1 MEGRGA
7 VFWGGND
14 AVFQNVSLHFGGFFQ
29 NGKERRRGI
38 LGNGLGLLLGE
49 QCLGSSRRRTVGG
62 EQNGIVTMI
71 KRDVF
76 AAGLAVWGAMAA
88 IAESAASE
96 SGWKPSPHA
105 FSWSDGER
113 VAFLGDA
120 LLEREQ
126 WHGHLETRL
135 TARFPGKKIR
145 FRNFAWS
152 GDTPAGRSR
161 ASFDWHKEEAEWLER
176 ILRPLA
182 VFRPT
187 VVVLGYG
194 MASSFDGEEALG
206 KFRADLRRLI
216 DRIHESLPESPP
228 RFVLVGPIRHERL
241 GGDWPNPEAH
251 NATLFQYSA
260 AAQVIAENRG
270 FPFVDLFHWLG
281 DGGESRFQ
289 RQHTENGIHLD
300 DYGYWR
306 LAEVFGVVMRA
317 EAQDWK
323 VEFGSH
329 GLDRLSGCQVEGLSI
344 SGEKIAFTVRDAG
357 LPFPNRDA
365 AGRLYPTTTEPR
377 RIRFLGLTAG
387 RYLLKIDGRP
397 IAVSDAGGWRQ
408 EMPLTRGPMFDQAE
422 LLRERIVKKNELFF
436 HRFRP
441 QNQTYLFGFRR
452 HEQGNNAAEIPELDP
467 LVANLEEQIFELAR
481 PRAHLYEL
489 VRLEAGEIVPNLA
502 SAGQDNR
509 QKPKSLPA
517 ETPVA
522 RQTLP
527 EFELAEGLEI
537 SLYAQNPLLHKPI
550 QMNFDARG
558 RLWVASSSVYPQ
570 IRPGQRA
577 EDTVVVLEDRD
588 RDGLAETSTVFA
600 EGLLIPTGVEPGD
613 GGVYVGQSTELLHFK
628 DTNGD
633 GKADQRKVVLS
644 GFGTEDT
651 HHMLHTLRWGHD
663 GRLYMNQSIYIHSH
677 VETPYGVKRLNSGG
691 VWRLRPKTLE
701 LDVFLKG
708 FCNPWGHHFD
718 AYGQSFVTD
727 GAGSQGISY
736 GLPGAMYFTYAGAP
750 RVLGSAS
757 PGSYP
762 KFCGLELLYSD
773 HFPKDWQGT
782 AITCDFRAHR
792 IVQFALE
799 EQGAGYAAQELPE
812 LVRGRG
818 NTFRP
823 VDVKTGPD
831 GALYIAD
838 WANPIIQHGEVD
850 FRDPRRDKVHG
861 RIWRLA
867 YQERP
872 LAKQRNLTKNSHREL
887 LHLLLSPNGWE
898 KQQVRRTLTERGS
911 AILDALAEWVKEQE
925 SEFALLQGLWMHQS
939 IDEVEPGLL
948 ARLLAA
954 KDGRVRAA
962 AVRVLGFWRE
972 KVDESF
978 SLLTERVN
986 DEHPRVRL
994 EAVRALAQHPTA
1006 DAAAAVLEGL
1016 NHPVDRFLNY
1026 ALWLS
1031 VNELAEPWVNAI
1043 QAGQWS
1049 PQGREKQLEFGLQA
1063 IAPTQA
1069 SEVLGKLLSEQSWK
1083 WDGAGPWIE
1092 LIGKAGSAADLA
1104 KLLRR
1109 LAQGNLD
1116 AEVGLRAVQALS
1128 EAKRLR
1134 NIMPDSGKAGIARLF
1149 DAADPS
1155 LQAGALRLAGWWKL
1169 HEFEARFQEKAGD
1182 SRASTAAREAAIDA
1196 LQSLGSSSA
1205 YQRLG
1210 DLLTQ
1215 LDSVSIRPRIARALA
1230 SLNLQD
1236 SIDSILNVMNEPG
1249 READLR
1255 TIWQTILQQ
1264 KEAEPLLIQALRGK
1278 TLSPSAATT
1287 GMRAVRESG
1296 RSRTSLLLALEK
1308 AGNLASFESPAN
1320 RERIGALAQQA
1331 MIEGNP
1337 DRGEAIYRRPEL
1349 GCVLCHSIGGVGGKV
1364 GPDLTSI
1371 GASAPVDYLV
1381 ESLLAPNEKI
1391 KEGYH
1396 SLIVE
1401 TTDGEEYSGILLRET
1416 PSELTLLDAANQ
1428 IASIPK
1434 QKIANRTTGGSLMP
1448 AGLIEG
1454 LDASEQMDLFCFLA
1468 QLGKPGR
1475 FDASQNNV
1483 ARQWRLRVGRHTDEQ
1498 FGLEKI
1504 IANPAS
1510 KQWQPVITLVDGRL
1524 MQDAMRQSLQLRNLD
1539 QTKNWIALFA
1549 AASLQIA
1556 RKSEVTLQFSAP
1568 EDTRLWIDG
1577 KPMPF
1582 ANRKKIELNAGRHDL
1597 VLQLNPRTLPEFI
1610 RAECDQA
1617 VFLAD

>member
-1 MEGRGA
+1 M
-7 VFWGGND
+7 
-14 AVFQNVSLHFGGFFQ
+14 
-29 NGKERRRGI
+29 
-38 LGNGLGLLLGE
+38 
-49 QCLGSSRRRTVGG
+49 
-62 EQNGIVTMI
+62 MI
-71 KRDVF
+71 KRNIF
-76 AAGLAVWGAMAA
+76 AVALAVWGAAA
-88 IAESAASE
+88 LTELSPNE
-96 SGWKPSPHA
+96 SGLKPSPHA
-105 FSWSDGER
+105 FSLSDGDR

-120 LLEREQ
+120 LLEREP
-126 WHGHLETRL
+126 WRGHLETRL
-135 TARFPGKKIR
+135 TVGFPGKKIR
-145 FRNFAWS
+145 FRNLAWS
-152 GDTPAGRSR
+152 GDTPAGRAR
-161 ASFDWHKEEAEWLER
+161 ASFDWHKKESEWLER

-194 MASSFDGEEALG
+194 MVSSFDGERALD
-206 KFRADLRRLI
+206 KFQADLRRLI
-216 DRIHESLPESPP
+216 DRIHESLPQSPP
-228 RFVLVGPIRHERL
+228 RFVLLGPIRHERL
-241 GGDWPNPEAH
+241 GGDWPNPQAH
-251 NATLFQYSA
+251 NAQLLQYSA
-260 AAQVIAENRG
+260 AAQAIAESRG
-270 FPFVDLFHWLG
+270 LPFVNLFHWLG
-281 DGGESRFQ
+281 DGGESPFQ
-289 RQHTENGIHLD
+289 KPHTDNGIHLNA
-300 DYGYWR
+300 YGYSR
-306 LAEVFGVVMRA
+306 LADVFATAMRMNPP
-317 EAQDWK
+317 DWR

-344 SGEKIAFTVRDAG
+344 SGEKIAFTLRDAV

-377 RIRFLGLTAG
+377 RLRFSGLSAG
-387 RYLLKIDGRP
+387 CYLLKIDGRP
-397 IAVSDAGGWRQ
+397 IAVSDAGDWRRG
-408 EMPLTRGPMFDQAE
+408 MPLTRGPMFEQAE
-422 LLRERIVKKNELFF
+422 ALRKRIVKKNELFF

-489 VRLEAGEIVPNLA
+489 VRLEAGQTVPNPA
-502 SAGQDNR
+502 VVGQNKPQR
-509 QKPKSLPA
+509 PKSLSP
-517 ETPVA
+517 ETSVA

-527 EFELAEGLEI
+527 QFELAEGLEI
-537 SLYAQNPLLHKPI
+537 SLYAQNPLLRKPI

-577 EDTVVVLEDRD
+577 EDAVVVLEDRD
-588 RDGLAETSTVFA
+588 QDGLAETSTVFA
-600 EGLLIPTGVEPGD
+600 EGLLIPTGIEPGD

-628 DTNGD
+628 DIDGD
-633 GKADQRKVVLS
+633 GKADQRKVILS

-701 LDVFLKG
+701 LDVFLRG

-736 GLPGAMYFTYAGAP
+736 GLPGAMYFTYAGAR

-762 KFCGLELLYSD
+762 KFCGLELLYSE

-792 IVQFALE
+792 ILRFAIE

-838 WANPIIQHGEVD
+838 WSNPIIQHGEVD

-867 YQERP
+867 YKGRP
-872 LAKQRNLTKNSHREL
+872 LAKRRRLIESSHREL
-887 LHLLLSPNGWE
+887 LRLLLSSNGWE
-898 KQQVRRTLTERGS
+898 KQQARRTLTERGS
-911 AILDALAEWVKEQE
+911 AILNDLDEWVEEQE
-925 SEFALLQGLWMHQS
+925 SEFALLQGLWMYQS
-939 IDEVEPGLL
+939 IDKVEPGLL

-972 KVDESF
+972 KVNGSF
-978 SLLTERVN
+978 SLLAERVS

-994 EAVRALAQHPTA
+994 EAVRALARHSDA
-1006 DAAAAVLEGL
+1006 DAAATVLEGL
-1016 NHPVDRFLNY
+1016 NHPVDRFLDY

-1031 VNELAEPWVNAI
+1031 VNDLAEAWVGAI

-1049 PQGREKQLEFGLQA
+1049 PQGRENQLEFGLQA
-1063 IAPTQA
+1063 IAPA
-1069 SEVLGKLLSEQSWK
+1069 LAGEVLGKLLSEQSGK
-1083 WDGAGPWIE
+1083 LDGDGPWIE
-1092 LIGKAGSAADLA
+1092 LLGKAGSASDLA

-1109 LAQGNLD
+1109 LTQGNLNTE
-1116 AEVGLRAVQALS
+1116 AGLRAVQALS

-1134 NIMPDSGKAGIARLF
+1134 NITPDGGKDGIARLF
-1149 DAADPS
+1149 NAADPS
-1155 LQAGALRLAGWWKL
+1155 LQAGALRLAGLWKL
-1169 HEFEARFQEKAGD
+1169 HEFEGRFQEKAAD
-1182 SRASTAAREAAIDA
+1182 ARAFAAAREAAIDA
-1196 LQSLGSSSA
+1196 LQSLGSPSA

-1210 DLLTQ
+1210 DLLRQ
-1215 LDSVSIRPRIARALA
+1215 PDSVSIRPRIARSLA
-1230 SLNLQD
+1230 VLNLQD

-1249 READLR
+1249 REAELR
-1255 TIWQTILQQ
+1255 AIWQTVLQQ
-1264 KEAEPLLIQALRGK
+1264 KEAATLLVQALRGK
-1278 TLSPSAATT
+1278 TLSPSAATM
-1287 GMRAVRESG
+1287 GMRVVRESG
-1296 RSRTSLLLALEK
+1296 RSRTALLLALEK
-1308 AGNLASFESPAN
+1308 AGNLAPLESPAN

-1331 MIEGNP
+1331 MTAGNP
-1337 DRGEAIYRRPEL
+1337 DRGESVYRRPEL

-1381 ESLLAPNEKI
+1381 ESLLDPNETI

-1401 TTDGEEYSGILLRET
+1401 TTNGEEYSGVLLRET

-1434 QKIANRTTGGSLMP
+1434 QKIANRTIGGSLMP

-1454 LDASEQMDLFCFLA
+1454 LSASEQMDLFSFLA
-1468 QLGKPGR
+1468 RLGKPGR

-1483 ARQWRLRVGRHTDEQ
+1483 ARQWRLRGGLHTDEQ

-1504 IANPAS
+1504 IANPAG
-1510 KQWQPVITLVDGRL
+1510 KQWQPAMTLVDGRL
-1524 MQDAMRQSLQLRNLD
+1524 TQNAMGQSLQLRNLD

-1556 RKSEVTLQFSAP
+1556 RKGEVTLQFSAP
-1568 EDTRLWIDG
+1568 EDARLLIDG
-1577 KPMPF
+1577 KPTPF
-1582 ANRKKIELNAGRHDL
+1582 EKRKKIELDAGRHDL
-1597 VLQLNPRTLPEFI
+1597 VLQLNPRTLPGFI
-1610 RAECDQA
+1610 RAECDQG

>member
-1 MEGRGA
+1 MMVRRNFFVGLAA
-7 VFWGGND
+7 VW
-14 AVFQNVSLHFGGFFQ
+14 VV
-29 NGKERRRGI
+29 
-38 LGNGLGLLLGE
+38 
-49 QCLGSSRRRTVGG
+49 
-62 EQNGIVTMI
+62 
-71 KRDVF
+71 
-76 AAGLAVWGAMAA
+76 AAGEA
-88 IAESAASE
+88 
-96 SGWKPSPHA
+96 GWQSSPHA
-105 FSWSDGER
+105 FSLSDGDR

-126 WHGHLETRL
+126 WHGHLE
-135 TARFPGKKIR
+135 ARWTIGFPGKKIR

-194 MASSFDGEEALG
+194 MASSFDGEGALG

-216 DRIHESLPESPP
+216 DRIHESLPEGSP
-228 RFVLVGPIRHERL
+228 RFVLAGPIRHERL

-251 NATLFQYSA
+251 NAQLFQYSA
-260 AAQVIAENRG
+260 AVEAIGENRG
-270 FPFVDLFHWLG
+270 FPFIDLFHWLG
-281 DGGESRFQ
+281 DGGESSFQ
-289 RQHTENGIHLD
+289 RRYTDNGIHLNA
-300 DYGYWR
+300 YGYWR
-306 LAEVFGVVMRA
+306 LAEVFGSAMRMDLP
-317 EAQDWK
+317 DWK

-329 GLDRLSGCQVEGLSI
+329 GLDSLSGCQVEDLSI
-344 SGEKIAFTVRDAG
+344 SAEKIAFILRDAV

-365 AGRLYPTTTEPR
+365 AGGLYPTTTEPR
-377 RIRFLGLTAG
+377 RLRFSGLSEG

-397 IAVSDAGGWRQ
+397 IAISEASGWRQ
-408 EMPLTRGPMFDQAE
+408 GMHLTRGPMFDQAE

-467 LVANLEEQIFELAR
+467 LVANLEEQIFELATPR
-481 PRAHLYEL
+481 PHLYEL
-489 VRLEAGEIVPNLA
+489 VRLEAEETVPNPIAA
-502 SAGQDNR
+502 SQNKQ
-509 QKPKSLPA
+509 QKPKSLQP
-517 ETPVA
+517 ETSVV

-537 SLYAQNPLLHKPI
+537 SLYAQNPLLRKPI

-570 IRPGQRA
+570 IRPGQSA
-577 EDTVVVLEDRD
+577 EDAVVVLEDRD
-588 RDGLAETSTVFA
+588 QDGLAETSTVFA
-600 EGLLIPTGVEPGD
+600 EGLLIPTGIEPGD

-628 DTNGD
+628 DIDGD
-633 GKADQRKVVLS
+633 GKADERKVILS

-701 LDVFLKG
+701 LDVFLRG

-762 KFCGLELLYSD
+762 KFCGLELLYSE
-773 HFPKDWQGT
+773 HFPEDWQGT
-782 AITCDFRAHR
+782 AIACDFRAHR
-792 IVQFALE
+792 IVQFAIG

-867 YQERP
+867 YKGRP
-872 LAKQRNLTKNSHREL
+872 LAKRRHLIESSHREL
-887 LHLLLSPNGWE
+887 LHLLLSSNGWE
-898 KQQVRRTLTERGS
+898 KQQARRTLTERGS
-911 AILDALAEWVKEQE
+911 AIRDALAEWVEEQK
-925 SEFALLQGLWMHQS
+925 SEFALLQGLWMYQS

-972 KVDESF
+972 KVDGSF
-978 SLLTERVN
+978 SLLVERVK

-1016 NHPVDRFLNY
+1016 NHAVDRFLDY

-1031 VNELAEPWVNAI
+1031 VNELTEPWVDAI

-1063 IAPTQA
+1063 IAPAQA
-1069 SEVLGKLLSEQSWK
+1069 SKVLGKLLSEQGENR
-1083 WDGAGPWIE
+1083 DGDGPWIE
-1092 LIGKAGSAADLA
+1092 LIGKAGGSADLA

-1109 LAQGNLD
+1109 LTQGNFD
-1116 AEVGLRAVQALS
+1116 TEASLRAVQALS

-1134 NIMPDSGKAGIARLF
+1134 NITPDSGKDGIAQLF

-1155 LQAGALRLAGWWKL
+1155 LQAGALRLAGLWKL
-1169 HEFEARFQEKAGD
+1169 HEFEARFQGKAGD
-1182 SRASTAAREAAIDA
+1182 ASASTAAREAAVDA
-1196 LQSLGSSSA
+1196 LQNLGSSSA

-1210 DLLTQ
+1210 DLLRQ
-1215 LDSVSIRPRIARALA
+1215 PDSVSIRPRITRALA

-1236 SIDSILNVMNEPG
+1236 SINSILNVMNEPG

-1255 TIWQTILQQ
+1255 AIWQTVLQQ
-1264 KEAEPLLIQALRGK
+1264 KEAERLLVQALRGK

-1296 RSRTSLLLALEK
+1296 RNRTALLLALEK
-1308 AGNLASFESPAN
+1308 AGNLAAFESPAN
-1320 RERIGALAQQA
+1320 REQISALAQQA
-1331 MIEGNP
+1331 TTEGNP

-1416 PSELTLLDAANQ
+1416 PSELALLDASNQ

-1434 QKIANRTTGGSLMP
+1434 QKIANRTIGGSLMP

-1454 LDASEQMDLFCFLA
+1454 LDASEQIDMFSFLA

-1504 IANPAS
+1504 IANPAG
-1510 KQWQPVITLVDGRL
+1510 KQWQPAMTLVDGRL
-1524 MQDAMRQSLQLRNLD
+1524 TREAMRQSLQLRNLD

-1568 EDTRLWIDG
+1568 EDARLWIDG
-1577 KPMPF
+1577 KPTPF
-1582 ANRKKIELNAGRHDL
+1582 ANRKKIELDAGRHDL

-1610 RAECDQA
+1610 RAECNQA

>member
-1 MEGRGA
+1 MMLDKMFLYTLADFSRMGREQARPFVECVG
-7 VFWGGND
+7 
-14 AVFQNVSLHFGGFFQ
+14 
-29 NGKERRRGI
+29 
-38 LGNGLGLLLGE
+38 GLLFGERFFGEFSCQRLGGRKRNE
-49 QCLGSSRRRTVGG
+49 V
-62 EQNGIVTMI
+62 VTMI
-71 KRDVF
+71 KRNFFV
-76 AAGLAVWGAMAA
+76 AVLAVWGAASL
-88 IAESAASE
+88 AESAKSE
-96 SGWKPSPHA
+96 AGLKPSPHA
-105 FSWSDGER
+105 FSLSDGDR

-126 WHGHLETRL
+126 WHGHLETRW

-161 ASFDWHKEEAEWLER
+161 ASFDWHKEESEWFER
-176 ILRPLA
+176 IRRPLA

-194 MASSFDGEEALG
+194 MASSFDGERALG

-216 DRIHESLPESPP
+216 DRIHESLPKSPP
-228 RFVLVGPIRHERL
+228 RFVLAGPIRHERL
-241 GGDWPNPEAH
+241 GAGFPDPEAH
-251 NATLFQYSA
+251 NAQLLQYSA
-260 AAQVIAENRG
+260 AAQAIAENRG

-289 RQHTENGIHLD
+289 RQHTDNGIHLNA
-300 DYGYWR
+300 YGYSR
-306 LAEVFGVVMRA
+306 LADVYATAMRA
-317 EAQDWK
+317 EPQDWN
-323 VEFGSH
+323 VEFGQQ
-329 GLDRLSGCQVEGLSI
+329 GLREDRLAGCQVEAVSI
-344 SGEKIAFTVRDAG
+344 SGEKIAFTVWDAV

-365 AGRLYPTTTEPR
+365 DGKLYPTTMRPR
-377 RIRFLGLTAG
+377 RLRFSGLSKG
-387 RYLLKIDGRP
+387 RYLLRIDGRP
-397 IAVSDAGGWRQ
+397 IEISNAAGWRRGIT
-408 EMPLTRGPMFDQAE
+408 LTRGPMFDQAE

-452 HEQGNNAAEIPELDP
+452 HEQGKNAAEIPELDP
-467 LVANLEEQIFELAR
+467 LVATLEEQIFELAR

-489 VRLEAGEIVPNLA
+489 VRLEAGETVPNPA
-502 SAGQDNR
+502 VVGKNKP
-509 QKPKSLPA
+509 QKPKSPPA

-522 RQTLP
+522 RQALP
-527 EFELAEGLEI
+527 QFELAEGLEI
-537 SLYAQNPLLHKPI
+537 SLYAQNPLLRKPI

-570 IRPGQRA
+570 IQPGQSA
-577 EDTVVVLEDRD
+577 EDAIVVLEDRD
-588 RDGLAETSTVFA
+588 QDGLAERSTVFA
-600 EGLLIPTGVEPGD
+600 EGLLIPTGIEPGD

-633 GKADQRKVVLS
+633 GKADQRKVILS

-663 GRLYMNQSIYIHSH
+663 GLLYMNQSIYIHSH

-701 LDVFLKG
+701 LDVFLRG

-736 GLPGAMYFTYAGAP
+736 GLPGAMYFTYAGAR

-762 KFCGLELLYSD
+762 KFCGLELLYSE

-792 IVQFALE
+792 VVQFAIE

-850 FRDPRRDKVHG
+850 FRDLRRDKVHG

-867 YQERP
+867 YKGRS
-872 LAKQRNLTKNSHREL
+872 LAKRRHLLESSHREL
-887 LHLLLSPNGWE
+887 LPLLLSSNGWE
-898 KQQVRRTLTERGS
+898 RQQARRTLTERGS
-911 AILDALAEWVKEQE
+911 VIREDLAKWVEEQE
-925 SEFALLQGLWMHQS
+925 SEFALLQGLWMYQS
-939 IDEVEPGLL
+939 MNEVEPGLL

-962 AVRVLGFWRE
+962 AVRVLGFWQER
-972 KVDESF
+972 VDGSR
-978 SLLTERVN
+978 SLLAERVK

-994 EAVRALAQHPTA
+994 EAIRALAQHPDA
-1006 DAAAAVLEGL
+1006 AAAAAVLEGL
-1016 NHPVDRFLNY
+1016 NHPMDRFLDY

-1031 VNELAEPWVNAI
+1031 VNDLAEPWVDAI

-1063 IAPTQA
+1063 IAPSQA
-1069 SEVLGKLLSEQSWK
+1069 SEVLGKLLSEQSGERN
-1083 WDGAGPWIE
+1083 GAGPWIE

-1104 KLLRR
+1104 KLLRW
-1109 LAQGNLD
+1109 LTQGNLD
-1116 AEVGLRAVQALS
+1116 AAASLRAVQALS

-1149 DAADPS
+1149 DAADSS
-1155 LQAGALRLAGWWKL
+1155 LQAEALRLAGLWKL
-1169 HEFEARFQEKAGD
+1169 HEFESRFQEKAGD
-1182 SRASTAAREAAIDA
+1182 ARAFAAAREASVDA

-1210 DLLTQ
+1210 DLLRQ
-1215 LDSVSIRPRIARALA
+1215 PDSVSIRPRIARSLA

-1236 SIDSILNVMNEPG
+1236 SIDSILNVMNEPS

-1255 TIWQTILQQ
+1255 AIWQTILQQ
-1264 KEAEPLLIQALRGK
+1264 KEAATLLVKALRGK
-1278 TLSPSAATT
+1278 TLSRSAATM

-1296 RSRTSLLLALEK
+1296 RSRTALLLALEK
-1308 AGNLASFESPAN
+1308 AGNLAPLESPAN
-1320 RERIGALAQQA
+1320 RERIGALAQRA
-1331 MIEGNP
+1331 MAEGNP

-1349 GCVLCHSIGGVGGKV
+1349 GCVLCHPIGGVGGKV

-1416 PSELTLLDAANQ
+1416 PSELALLDAANQ

-1434 QKIANRTTGGSLMP
+1434 QKIENRTTGGSLMP
-1448 AGLIEG
+1448 AGLIEE
-1454 LDASEQMDLFCFLA
+1454 LDAGEQMDLFSFLA

-1504 IANPAS
+1504 IADPS
-1510 KQWQPVITLVDGRL
+1510 GKQWQPAMTLVDGRL
-1524 MQDAMRQSLQLRNLD
+1524 TQDAMRQSLQLRNRD

-1556 RKSEVTLQFSAP
+1556 RKSEVTLQFSATK
-1568 EDTRLWIDG
+1568 DARLWIDG
-1577 KPMPF
+1577 KPTPF
-1582 ANRKKIELNAGRHDL
+1582 AKQQKIELDAGRHDL

-1610 RAECDQA
+1610 RAECDQG

>member
-1 MEGRGA
+1 MMVGRNFFVA
-7 VFWGGND
+7 VLAILVVA
-14 AVFQNVSLHFGGFFQ
+14 AV
-29 NGKERRRGI
+29 
-38 LGNGLGLLLGE
+38 
-49 QCLGSSRRRTVGG
+49 
-62 EQNGIVTMI
+62 
-71 KRDVF
+71 
-76 AAGLAVWGAMAA
+76 
-88 IAESAASE
+88 AESVPFEA
-96 SGWKPSPHA
+96 GWKPSPHA
-105 FSWSDGER
+105 FSLSDGDR

-126 WHGHLETRL
+126 WRGHLETRW
-135 TARFPGKKIR
+135 TVAFPGKEIR

-161 ASFDWHKEEAEWLER
+161 ASFDWHKAEAEWLER

-194 MASSFDGEEALG
+194 MASSFDGEWALG

-216 DRIHESLPESPP
+216 DRIHESLSESPP
-228 RFVLVGPIRHERL
+228 RFVLVGPIWHERL
-241 GGDWPNPEAH
+241 GGGWPNPEAH
-251 NATLFQYSA
+251 NAQLFQYSA
-260 AAQVIAENRG
+260 AAREIAENRG

-289 RQHTENGIHLD
+289 RRHTDNGIHLT
-300 DYGYWR
+300 DYGYLR
-306 LAEVFGVVMRA
+306 LADVFATAMRM
-317 EAQDWK
+317 EPPDWK

-329 GLDRLSGCQVEGLSI
+329 GLDGLSGCQVEALSI
-344 SGEKIAFTVRDAG
+344 SGEKIAFTLRDVV
-357 LPFPNRDA
+357 LPFLNRDA
-365 AGRLYPTTTEPR
+365 AGKLYPTMTRPR
-377 RIRFLGLTAG
+377 RLRFSGLSAG
-387 RYLLKIDGRP
+387 RYLLKIDGLP
-397 IAVSDAGGWRQ
+397 IAVSEARGWQRG
-408 EMPLTRGPMFDQAE
+408 MPLTRGPMFDQAE

-467 LVANLEEQIFELAR
+467 LVADLEEQIFELAR

-489 VRLEAGEIVPNLA
+489 VRLEAGETVPDPA
-502 SAGQDNR
+502 VIGQN
-509 QKPKSLPA
+509 KPQRPKLPQLEA
-517 ETPVA
+517 PVA

-537 SLYAQNPLLHKPI
+537 SLYAQNPLLRKPI

-577 EDTVVVLEDRD
+577 EDAVVVLEDRD
-588 RDGLAETSTVFA
+588 QDGLAETSTVFA
-600 EGLLIPTGVEPGD
+600 EGLLIPTGIEPGD
-613 GGVYVGQSTELLHFK
+613 GGAYVGQSTELLHFK
-628 DTNGD
+628 DTDGD
-633 GKADQRKVVLS
+633 GKADQRKVILS

-701 LDVFLKG
+701 LDVFLRG

-718 AYGQSFVTD
+718 VYGQSFVTD

-750 RVLGSAS
+750 RVLGSIS

-762 KFCGLELLYSD
+762 KFCGLELLYSE
-773 HFPKDWQGT
+773 HFPEDWQGT

-792 IVQFALE
+792 IVQFAIE

-812 LVRGRG
+812 LLRGRG

-867 YQERP
+867 YKSRP
-872 LAKQRNLTKNSHREL
+872 LAKRRHLIESSHREL
-887 LHLLLSPNGWE
+887 LRLLLSPNGWE
-898 KQQVRRTLTERGS
+898 KQQARRTLTERGS
-911 AILDALAEWVKEQE
+911 AIREALAEWVKEQE
-925 SEFALLQGLWMHQS
+925 SEFALLQGLWMYQS
-939 IDEVEPGLL
+939 IDEIEPGLL
-948 ARLLAA
+948 ARLLEA

-972 KVDESF
+972 KVDGSL
-978 SLLTERVN
+978 SLLTGCVN

-994 EAVRALAQHPTA
+994 EAVRALAQHPNA
-1006 DAAAAVLEGL
+1006 DAAAVLEGL
-1016 NHPVDRFLNY
+1016 NHPVDRFLDY

-1031 VNELAEPWVNAI
+1031 VHELAEPWVDAI

-1063 IAPTQA
+1063 IEPALA
-1069 SEVLGKLLSEQSWK
+1069 SKVLGKLLSEQGENQ
-1083 WDGAGPWIE
+1083 DGAGPWID

-1109 LAQGNLD
+1109 LTTGSLD
-1116 AEVGLRAVQALS
+1116 AEAGLRAVQALS

-1134 NIMPDSGKAGIARLF
+1134 NITPDGGKDGIARLF
-1149 DAADPS
+1149 NAADPS
-1155 LQAGALRLAGWWKL
+1155 LQAEALRLAGLWKL
-1169 HEFEARFQEKAGD
+1169 HEFEGRFQEKAGD
-1182 SRASTAAREAAIDA
+1182 SRTSTEVRESAIDA

-1210 DLLTQ
+1210 DLLMQ
-1215 LDSVSIRPRIARALA
+1215 PDSVSIRPRIARSLA

-1255 TIWQTILQQ
+1255 AIWQTILQQ

-1278 TLSPSAATT
+1278 TLSQSAATT
-1287 GMRAVRESG
+1287 GMRVVRESG
-1296 RSRTSLLLALEK
+1296 RIRTSLLLALEK
-1308 AGNLASFESPAN
+1308 AGNLAASESPAN

-1331 MIEGNP
+1331 MTEGNP

-1371 GASAPVDYLV
+1371 GASAPADYLV

-1401 TTDGEEYSGILLRET
+1401 TTDGEEYSGILMRET
-1416 PSELTLLDAANQ
+1416 PSELALLDAANQ

-1434 QKIANRTTGGSLMP
+1434 QKIANRIRGGSLMP

-1475 FDASQNNV
+1475 FDASQNKV

-1504 IANPAS
+1504 IANPAGR
-1510 KQWQPVITLVDGRL
+1510 QWQPAMTLVDGRL
-1524 MQDAMRQSLQLRNLD
+1524 TQNAMRQSLQLRNHG
-1539 QTKNWIALFA
+1539 QMKNWIALFA

-1556 RKSEVTLQFSAP
+1556 RKAEVTLQFSAP
-1568 EDTRLWIDG
+1568 EDTRLWING
-1577 KPMPF
+1577 KPTPF
-1582 ANRKKIELNAGRHDL
+1582 ANRKKMELNAGRHDL
-1597 VLQLNPRTLPEFI
+1597 VLQLNPRNLPEFI

>member
-1 MEGRGA
+1 M
-7 VFWGGND
+7 
-14 AVFQNVSLHFGGFFQ
+14 
-29 NGKERRRGI
+29 
-38 LGNGLGLLLGE
+38 
-49 QCLGSSRRRTVGG
+49 
-62 EQNGIVTMI
+62 MI
-71 KRDVF
+71 KRNIF
-76 AAGLAVWGAMAA
+76 AAVLAVWGAAA
-88 IAESAASE
+88 ALAESTPSE
-96 SGWKPSPHA
+96 ADWKPSLHA
-105 FSWSDGER
+105 FSLSDGDR

-126 WHGHLETRL
+126 WRGHLETRL
-135 TARFPGKKIR
+135 TVGFPGKKIR

-152 GDTPAGRSR
+152 GDTPAGRAR
-161 ASFDWHKEEAEWLER
+161 ASFDWHKEESEWFER
-176 ILRPLA
+176 IRRPLA
-182 VFRPT
+182 AFQPT

-194 MASSFDGEEALG
+194 MASSFDGERALG

-216 DRIHESLPESPP
+216 DQIHESLPKSPP

-241 GGDWPNPEAH
+241 GDGLPDPEAH
-251 NATLFQYSA
+251 NAQLIQYSA
-260 AAQVIAENRG
+260 AAQTIAENRG

-289 RQHTENGIHLD
+289 RQHTDNGIHLNA
-300 DYGYWR
+300 YGYSR
-306 LAEVFGVVMRA
+306 LADVYATTLRMEP
-317 EAQDWK
+317 QDWN
-323 VEFGSH
+323 VEFGPQ
-329 GLDRLSGCQVEGLSI
+329 GLREDRLAGCRVEVGLI
-344 SGEKIAFTVRDAG
+344 SEEKIAFTVLDAV

-365 AGRLYPTTTEPR
+365 DGKLHPTTMKER
-377 RIRFLGLTAG
+377 RLRFSGLLQG
-387 RYLLKIDGRP
+387 RYLLKIDGWP
-397 IAVSDAGGWRQ
+397 IAVSDAGDWRQ
-408 EMPLTRGPMFDQAE
+408 GAPLTRGPMFDQAE
-422 LLRERIVKKNELFF
+422 SLRERIVKKNELFF

-452 HEQGNNAAEIPELDP
+452 HEQSNNAAEIPEFDP
-467 LVANLEEQIFELAR
+467 LVTSLEEQIFELATPR
-481 PRAHLYEL
+481 PHLYEL
-489 VRLEAGEIVPNLA
+489 VRLEAGEAVPNPFAA
-502 SAGQDNR
+502 SQNKR
-509 QKPKSLPA
+509 QKPKSPQPETSVIRQALP
-517 ETPVA
+517 
-522 RQTLP
+522 Q
-527 EFELAEGLEI
+527 FELAEGLEI
-537 SLYAQNPLLHKPI
+537 SLYAQNPLLRKPI

-570 IRPGQRA
+570 IQPGQSA
-577 EDTVVVLEDRD
+577 EDAIVVLEDRNQ
-588 RDGLAETSTVFA
+588 DGLAETSTVFA
-600 EGLLIPTGVEPGD
+600 DGLLIPTGVEPGD
-613 GGVYVGQSTELLHFK
+613 GGAYVGQSTELLHFK
-628 DTNGD
+628 DTDGD
-633 GKADQRKVVLS
+633 GKADQRKVILS

-727 GAGSQGISY
+727 GAGSQGINY

-762 KFCGLELLYSD
+762 KFCGLELLYSE
-773 HFPKDWQGT
+773 HFPEDWQGT

-792 IVQFALE
+792 IVQFAIE
-799 EQGAGYAAQELPE
+799 EQGAGYAAQELPG

-867 YQERP
+867 YKGRP
-872 LAKQRNLTKNSHREL
+872 LAKRRNLIESSHQEL
-887 LHLLLSPNGWE
+887 LRSLLSPNGWE
-898 KQQVRRTLTERGS
+898 KQQARRVLSERGS
-911 AILDALAEWVKEQE
+911 VILDALAKWVEGQE
-925 SEFALLQGLWMHQS
+925 SEFALLQGLWMYQS

-962 AVRVLGFWRE
+962 AVRVLGFWQDQ
-972 KVDESF
+972 VDGSR
-978 SLLTERVN
+978 SLLTERVK

-994 EAVRALAQHPTA
+994 EAIRALAQHPDA
-1006 DAAAAVLEGL
+1006 DAAAIVLEGL
-1016 NHPVDRFLNY
+1016 NHPMDRFLDY

-1031 VNELAEPWVNAI
+1031 VNDLAESWVGAI
-1043 QAGQWS
+1043 QSGQWS

-1063 IAPTQA
+1063 IAPALA
-1069 SEVLGKLLSEQSWK
+1069 SEVLGKLLSEQNWK
-1083 WDGAGPWIE
+1083 LDGDGPWIE
-1092 LIGKAGSAADLA
+1092 LIGKAGSAVDLA

-1109 LAQGNLD
+1109 LTQGNLD
-1116 AEVGLRAVQALS
+1116 TEAGLRAVQALS
-1128 EAKRLR
+1128 EAMRLR
-1134 NIMPDSGKAGIARLF
+1134 NMSPDGGKTGIARLF
-1149 DAADPS
+1149 DEADSS
-1155 LQAGALRLAGWWKL
+1155 LQAGALRLAGLWKL
-1169 HEFEARFQEKAGD
+1169 HEFESRFQEKAGD
-1182 SRASTAAREAAIDA
+1182 ASAFAAAREAAIDA

-1215 LDSVSIRPRIARALA
+1215 ADSVSIRPRIARSLA
-1230 SLNLQD
+1230 ALNLQD
-1236 SIDSILNVMNEPG
+1236 SIDSILNVMNALV

-1255 TIWQTILQQ
+1255 AIWQTLLQQ
-1264 KEAEPLLIQALRGK
+1264 KEAEPLLVKALRGK
-1278 TLSPSAATT
+1278 TLSQSAATT

-1296 RSRTSLLLALEK
+1296 RSRTALFLALEK
-1308 AGNLASFESPAN
+1308 AGNLAPSGSPAD
-1320 RERIGALAQQA
+1320 RQQIRALAQQA
-1331 MIEGNP
+1331 MNEG
-1337 DRGEAIYRRPEL
+1337 DTDQGEAVYRRTEL

-1416 PSELTLLDAANQ
+1416 PSELALRDAANQ

-1434 QKIANRTTGGSLMP
+1434 HNIANRIRGGSLMP

-1454 LDASEQMDLFCFLA
+1454 LDKSERIDLFSFLA

-1483 ARQWRLRVGRHTDEQ
+1483 ARQWRLRGGRHTDEQ

-1504 IANPAS
+1504 IAEPFG
-1510 KQWQPVITLVDGRL
+1510 KQWQPAMTLVDGRL
-1524 MQDAMRQSLQLRNLD
+1524 TQDAMRQSLQLRNRD
-1539 QTKNWIALFA
+1539 RMKDWIALFA
-1549 AASLQIA
+1549 AASLQVA
-1556 RKSEVTLQFSAP
+1556 RKGEVILQFSAP
-1568 EDTRLWIDG
+1568 ENARLWIDG
-1577 KPMPF
+1577 KPTPF
-1582 ANRKKIELNAGRHDL
+1582 AKRQKMELDAGRHDL

-1610 RAECDQA
+1610 RAECDRG

>member
-1 MEGRGA
+1 MVKRNFFVA
-7 VFWGGND
+7 V
-14 AVFQNVSLHFGGFFQ
+14 
-29 NGKERRRGI
+29 
-38 LGNGLGLLLGE
+38 
-49 QCLGSSRRRTVGG
+49 
-62 EQNGIVTMI
+62 
-71 KRDVF
+71 
-76 AAGLAVWGAMAA
+76 LAVLAVLAV
-88 IAESAASE
+88 AESAADE
-96 SGWKPSPHA
+96 AGWKLSPHA
-105 FSWSDGER
+105 FSLSDGDR

-120 LLEREQ
+120 LLEQEQ
-126 WHGHLETRL
+126 WRGNLESRL
-135 TARFPGKKIR
+135 TVGFPGKKIR

-161 ASFDWHKEEAEWLER
+161 ASFDWHKEEAEWLDR

-194 MASSFDGEEALG
+194 MASSFDGEGALD

-216 DRIHESLPESPP
+216 DRIHESLPEDPP

-241 GGDWPNPEAH
+241 GGEWPNPEAH
-251 NATLFQYSA
+251 NAQLFQYSA
-260 AAQVIAENRG
+260 AARAIAENRG
-270 FPFVDLFHWLG
+270 FPFVDLFHWQG
-281 DGGESRFQ
+281 DGGESPFQ
-289 RQHTENGIHLD
+289 RQYTDNGIHLNA
-300 DYGYWR
+300 YGYSR
-306 LAEVFGVVMRA
+306 LAEVFGAAMRM
-317 EAQDWK
+317 ESMDWK

-329 GLDRLSGCQVEGLSI
+329 GLDRLSGCQVEALSI
-344 SGEKIAFTVRDAG
+344 SGEKIAFTLRDAV

-365 AGRLYPTTTEPR
+365 AGRLYPTTTKPR
-377 RIRFLGLTAG
+377 RLRFSGLSKG
-387 RYLLKIDGRP
+387 RYLLKIDGLP
-397 IAVSDAGGWRQ
+397 IEISEASSWRRG
-408 EMPLTRGPMFDQAE
+408 MLLTRGPMFDQAE

-441 QNQTYLFGFRR
+441 QNQTYLFGFRK

-467 LVANLEEQIFELAR
+467 LVANLEEQIFELAK

-489 VRLEAGEIVPNLA
+489 VRLESEETVPNPSA
-502 SAGQDNR
+502 AGQNKR
-509 QKPKSLPA
+509 QRSKPLQL

-527 EFELAEGLEI
+527 QFELAEGLEI
-537 SLYAQNPLLHKPI
+537 SLYAQNPLLSKPI

-570 IRPGQRA
+570 IRPGQSA
-577 EDTVVVLEDRD
+577 EDAVVVLEDRD
-588 RDGLAETSTVFA
+588 QDGLAETSTVFA
-600 EGLLIPTGVEPGD
+600 EGLLIPTGIEPGD

-628 DTNGD
+628 DTDGD
-633 GKADQRKVVLS
+633 GKADQRKVILS

-677 VETPYGVKRLNSGG
+677 VETPHGVKRLNSGG

-701 LDVFLKG
+701 LDVFLRG

-762 KFCGLELLYSD
+762 KFCGLELLYSE
-773 HFPKDWQGT
+773 HFPEDWQGT

-792 IVQFALE
+792 IVQFAIE

-867 YQERP
+867 YKGRP
-872 LAKQRNLTKNSHREL
+872 LAKRRNLTKSSHREL

-898 KQQVRRTLTERGS
+898 KQQARRTLTERGS
-911 AILDALAEWVKEQE
+911 AIRKDLAEWVKEQE
-925 SEFALLQGLWMHQS
+925 SEFALLQGLWMYQS

-972 KVDESF
+972 KVDGSL
-978 SLLTERVN
+978 SLLIERVN

-994 EAVRALAQHPTA
+994 EAVRALAQHPNA
-1006 DAAAAVLEGL
+1006 DAATAVLEGL
-1016 NHPVDRFLNY
+1016 NHPVDRFLDY

-1031 VNELAEPWVNAI
+1031 VNELAEPWVDAI
-1043 QAGQWS
+1043 QAREWI

-1063 IAPTQA
+1063 IAPAQA
-1069 SEVLGKLLSEQSWK
+1069 SKVLGKLLSEQGENQ
-1083 WDGAGPWIE
+1083 DGAGPWIE
-1092 LIGKAGSAADLA
+1092 LIGKAGGAVDLA

-1109 LAQGNLD
+1109 LTAGNLD
-1116 AEVGLRAVQALS
+1116 AEAGLRAIQALS

-1134 NIMPDSGKAGIARLF
+1134 NITPESGKDGIARLF
-1149 DAADPS
+1149 NAADPS
-1155 LQAGALRLAGWWKL
+1155 LQAGALRLAGLWKL
-1169 HEFEARFQEKAGD
+1169 HEFESRFQGKAED
-1182 SRASTAAREAAIDA
+1182 FSTSTIAREASVDA
-1196 LQSLGSSSA
+1196 LQNLGSSSA
-1205 YQRLG
+1205 YQRLVE
-1210 DLLTQ
+1210 LLRQ
-1215 LDSVSIRPRIARALA
+1215 PDSVSIRPRIARALA
-1230 SLNLQD
+1230 VLNLQD

-1249 READLR
+1249 READIR
-1255 TIWQTILQQ
+1255 AIWQTVLQQ
-1264 KEAEPLLIQALRGK
+1264 KEAERLLVQALRGK

-1296 RSRTSLLLALEK
+1296 RSRTALLLALEK
-1308 AGNLASFESPAN
+1308 AGNLAAFESPTN
-1320 RERIGALAQQA
+1320 RERIVALAQQV
-1331 MIEGNP
+1331 MTEGNP
-1337 DRGEAIYRRPEL
+1337 DRGEAVYRRPEL

-1416 PSELTLLDAANQ
+1416 PSELALLDASNQ

-1454 LDASEQMDLFCFLA
+1454 LDASEQIDMFSFLA

-1504 IANPAS
+1504 IANPAG
-1510 KQWQPVITLVDGRL
+1510 KQWQPAITLVDGRL
-1524 MQDAMRQSLQLRNLD
+1524 TQNAMRQSLQLRNLD

-1556 RKSEVTLQFSAP
+1556 RKGEVTLQFSAP
-1568 EDTRLWIDG
+1568 DDTRLWING
-1577 KPMPF
+1577 KPTPF
-1582 ANRKKIELNAGRHDL
+1582 ANRKKIELYAGRHNL

-1610 RAECDQA
+1610 RAKCDQA